1 MEFKTKVK
9 VSYLLCHDASYFT
22 TTCLPVCLLMSTV
35 IRVIVLLRLRLWLL
49 LLRELESQIFL
60 VNGWTH
66 GTTTTLACSKHKA
79 RRKLG
84 STSGPDRI
92 CLLLLG
98 SQSCKSWGHEALRL
112 RARLVTRLRMVL
124 LLDLAL
130 FE

>member
-1 MEFKTKVK
+1 MELRAKVK
-9 VSYLLCHDASYFT
+9 VAYLFRHNTSYFT

-35 IRVIVLLRLRLWLL
+35 IRVIVLLQLRLLL

-98 SQSCKSWGHEALRL
+98 SQSCKSRGHEAL
-112 RARLVTRLRMVL
+112 
-124 LLDLAL
+124 
-130 FE
+130 